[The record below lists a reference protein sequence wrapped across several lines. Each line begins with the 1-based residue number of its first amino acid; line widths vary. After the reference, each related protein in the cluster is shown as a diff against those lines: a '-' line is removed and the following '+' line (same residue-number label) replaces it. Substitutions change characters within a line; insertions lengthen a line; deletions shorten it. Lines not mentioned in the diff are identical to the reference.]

1 MKYVTGLEGSLS
13 PFCGEMDHEG
23 AKKILVLDTNVLI
36 HDPESIFKFENNHI
50 MLPFVVIEELDGL
63 KKGHGEI
70 ASSARQV
77 LRIIDSLRAKGPIA
91 SGIPLDGG
99 GLFSVDTTMNETH
112 VPFLIDKK
120 DNQIIKT
127 ALSISAKKPRD
138 ENGRPMSVILISKDT
153 AIRIKAESC
162 GLSSEDY
169 LNDKTSI
176 FRLCGGIL
184 NDGDSLNSILSVRYL
199 KTSEE
204 IYRLQGADRQAKIR
218 NGKSIEGI
226 SAKNTEQQCAI
237 DALINP
243 EIEVI
248 ALTGAA
254 GTGKTL
260 LALAAAIH
268 QTTKKSPLYEQVVVS
283 RPVVPMGN
291 DIGYLP
297 GDLAEKLAPWMQ
309 PIFDNLEV
317 LVNTPKEQIK
327 DSTPVSRYRSFQY
340 LIDSGVLQIEALTY
354 IRGRSLPKRY
364 FIVDEA
370 QNLRPI
376 DVKTIITRCGEGT
389 KIVLTGD
396 MNQIDTPY
404 LDAAGNGL
412 AYLISHFINE
422 ENFCYLNLKGSVRSR
437 LAEQGA
443 RLL

>member
-1 MKYVTGLEGSLS
+1 MNFATQVSGPLSHVVPGVDMK
-13 PFCGEMDHEG
+13 
-23 AKKILVLDTNVLI
+23 AKKVFVLDTNVLI
-36 HDPESIFKFENNHI
+36 HDPHSIFSFEDNSVV
-50 MLPFVVIEELDGL
+50 LPFVVIEELDGL

-70 ASSARQV
+70 AASARQV
-77 LRIIDSLRAKGPIA
+77 LRIIDGLRCRGPIS

-99 GLFSVDTTMNETH
+99 GILSVATTMNTTSP
-112 VPFLIDKK
+112 VLFDDKK

-127 ALSISAKKPRD
+127 ALSVFEKKPRD
-138 ENGRPMSVILISKDT
+138 ENGRSMPVILISKDT
-153 AIRIKAESC
+153 AVRIKAESC
-162 GLSSEDY
+162 GLRAEDY
-169 LNDKTSI
+169 LNDKSSI
-176 FRLCGGIL
+176 FKLYGGIL
-184 NDGDSLNSILSVRYL
+184 RNNDCRESILSVRYM
-199 KTSEE
+199 K
-204 IYRLQGADRQAKIR
+204 IDDDVFRLQGKDRETKIR
-218 NGKSIEGI
+218 NGKSLEGI
-226 SAKNTEQQCAI
+226 TAKNAEQQCAI

-243 EIEVI
+243 EIEVV

-260 LALAAAIH
+260 MALAAAVH

-317 LVNTPKEQIK
+317 IVNTPKEQMK
-327 DSTPVSRYRSFQY
+327 DNSPASRYRSFQY
-340 LIDSGVLQIEALTY
+340 LIDSGILQIEALTY

-396 MNQIDTPY
+396 LNQIDTPY
-404 LDAAGNGL
+404 LDASSNGL

-422 ENFCYLNLKGSVRSR
+422 ENFCYLNLKNSVRSR

-443 RLL
+443 RIL